1 MWTANAGGFEYI
13 FAQRCVSRV
22 SKRSAAAADTAQRTP
37 AETEFDFSARIFKE
51 DYIMQTANRMQG
63 VSGSAIRELFKL
75 LGDPNIIS
83 FGGGNPAKECFPK
96 EEIRAI
102 TDELLRDKSDILL
115 QYGAT
120 EGYLPLRR
128 AYLDSILPDSGLHG
142 ELDNVLALTGSMQ
155 GLDLICKTVINPGD
169 VVLVEEPSFLG
180 ALQTFHVAQAKLV
193 TVPLHPD
200 GIHIDELEAVV
211 REHKPVMFYTI
222 PTFQNPTSW
231 VSGVE
236 VRRRIAELAAEFD
249 MLVIEDDPYAALRF
263 SGEKL
268 PTIKSFDTS
277 DNVIVLTSF
286 SKTISP
292 GLRVAL
298 CFGSK
303 DLIRKMTIAK
313 QGSDT
318 HSPNLNQA
326 IVAEYIN
333 RGFMPKHIEHIS
345 GVYSRSARIMTDA
358 MAEHFPEWVHF
369 EQPVGGLF
377 IWCTLPE
384 GWDANEIFK
393 RAVER
398 KVAFV
403 PGAPF
408 FTTPGKGQNTFRLNF
423 SAEPE
428 ERIREGIK
436 RLGDLLKE
444 MAEEQK

>member
-1 MWTANAGGFEYI
+1 MQI
-13 FAQRCVSRV
+13 
-22 SKRSAAAADTAQRTP
+22 
-37 AETEFDFSARIFKE
+37 AE
-51 DYIMQTANRMQG
+51 RMQG

-75 LGDPNIIS
+75 LGDPEIIS

-96 EEIRAI
+96 EDIRAI
-102 TDELLRDKSDILL
+102 TDELLLEKSDILL

-120 EGYLPLRR
+120 EGYLPLRK
-128 AYLDSILPDSGLHG
+128 AYIEKILPDLGLTAKL
-142 ELDNVLALTGSMQ
+142 ENVLALTGSMQ

-180 ALQTFHVAQAKLV
+180 ALQTFNVAQAKLV
-193 TVPLHPD
+193 PVPLHTD
-200 GIHIDELEAVV
+200 GLHVDELEALV

-236 VRRRIAELAAEFD
+236 ARKAIARLAAEYD

-277 DNVIVLTSF
+277 DNVILLSSF

-292 GLRVAL
+292 GMRVAL
-298 CFGSK
+298 CCGNPE
-303 DLIRKMTIAK
+303 LIHKMTIAK
-313 QGSDT
+313 QGTDT

-326 IVAEYIN
+326 IIAEYLN
-333 RGFMPKHIEHIS
+333 RDLLPAHIAEIS
-345 GVYSRSARIMTDA
+345 KVYANSARIMTEEMD
-358 MAEHFPEWVHF
+358 EHFPDWVNY
-369 EQPVGGLF
+369 EKPVGGLF

-384 GWDANEIFK
+384 GWDAQEVFN

-403 PGAPF
+403 PGEPF
-408 FTTPGKGQNTFRLNF
+408 FSVRGRGKNTFRLNF

-428 ERIREGIK
+428 ARIREGIK
-436 RLGDLLKE
+436 RLGGLLKE
-444 MAEEQK
+444 MAEEKK

>member
-1 MWTANAGGFEYI
+1 MQI
-13 FAQRCVSRV
+13 
-22 SKRSAAAADTAQRTP
+22 
-37 AETEFDFSARIFKE
+37 AE
-51 DYIMQTANRMQG
+51 RMQG

-75 LGDPNIIS
+75 LGDPAIIS
-83 FGGGNPAKECFPK
+83 FGGGNPSKACFPK
-96 EEIRAI
+96 EVIREI
-102 TDELLRDKSDILL
+102 TDELLRDKADILL

-120 EGYLPLRR
+120 EGYMPLRR
-128 AYLDSILPDSGLHG
+128 AYLDYILPGNGLHG

-155 GLDLICKTVINPGD
+155 GLDLLCKAVINPGD

-193 TVPLHPD
+193 TVPIHAD
-200 GIHIDELEAVV
+200 GIHADELEEVV
-211 REHKPVMFYTI
+211 RKYHPVMFYCI
-222 PTFQNPTSW
+222 PTFQNP
-231 VSGVE
+231 SGYVTGAAT
-236 VRRRIAELAAEFD
+236 RKRIAELAAEYN

-263 SGEKL
+263 SGEKE

-298 CFGSK
+298 CFGNK

-326 IVAEYIN
+326 IVAEFIN
-333 RGFMPKHIEHIS
+333 RGYMDKHIEFIS
-345 GVYSRSARIMTDA
+345 GVYAKSANCMIEA
-358 MAEHFPEWVHF
+358 MDKYFPEFVKY
-369 EQPVGGLF
+369 ERPVGGLF

-384 GWDANEIFK
+384 GWEADKLFR

-403 PGAPF
+403 PGEPF
-408 FTTPGKGQNTFRLNF
+408 HTTPGAGKNTFRLNF

-428 ERIREGIK
+428 ERIEEGIK
-436 RLGDLLKE
+436 RLGDLLRE
-444 MAEEQK
+444 MAAEV

>member
-1 MWTANAGGFEYI
+1 
-13 FAQRCVSRV
+13 
-22 SKRSAAAADTAQRTP
+22 
-37 AETEFDFSARIFKE
+37 
-51 DYIMQTANRMQG
+51 MQIANRMQG

-83 FGGGNPAKECFPK
+83 FGGGNPAKESFPK
-96 EEIRAI
+96 EEIEKI
-102 TDELLRDKSDILL
+102 TFELLKEKSDILL

-128 AYLDSILPDSGLHG
+128 AYLDSVLPDNGLHG

-200 GIHIDELEAVV
+200 GIHIDELTEIV
-211 REHKPVMFYTI
+211 RKHKPVMFYTI
-222 PTFQNPTSW
+222 PTFQNPTSR
-231 VSGVE
+231 VSGTE
-236 VRRRIAELAAEFD
+236 VRKCIAELAAEYN

-298 CFGSK
+298 CFGNK
-303 DLIRKMTIAK
+303 DFIRKMTIAK
-313 QGSDT
+313 QSSDT

-326 IVAEYIN
+326 IVAEFIN
-333 RGFMPKHIEHIS
+333 RGYMPKHIERIS
-345 GVYSRSARIMTDA
+345 SLYANSARIMLDA
-358 MAEHFPEWVHF
+358 MKEHFPEWVEF
-369 EQPVGGLF
+369 DSPVGGLF

-384 GWDANEIFK
+384 GWDASELFK
-393 RAVER
+393 RAVEH

-403 PGAPF
+403 PGEPF
-408 FTTPGKGQNTFRLNF
+408 HTTPGKGRNTFRLNF

-428 ERIREGIK
+428 ERIKIGIE
-436 RLGDLLKE
+436 RLGTLLRE
-444 MAEEQK
+444 MDAEKKQ

>member
-1 MWTANAGGFEYI
+1 MVPYAKRMEKMAFTANVVKGLF
-13 FAQRCVSRV
+13 
-22 SKRSAAAADTAQRTP
+22 
-37 AETEFDFSARIFKE
+37 
-51 DYIMQTANRMQG
+51 
-63 VSGSAIRELFKL
+63 GSMTNP
-75 LGDPNIIS
+75 DIIS
-83 FGGGNPAKECFPK
+83 FSGGSPAREALPVDT
-96 EEIRAI
+96 IRQLADEVLR
-102 TDELLRDKSDILL
+102 TDTRGVEAL
-115 QYGAT
+115 QYGPI
-120 EGYLPLRR
+120 EGIRDLREVVVR
-128 AYLDSILPDSGLHG
+128 
-142 ELDNVLALTGSMQ
+142 ELLAPKGIDCGVDNVIIITGGLEGINLACQ
-155 GLDLICKTVINPGD
+155 AYIDPGD
-169 VVLVEEPSFLG
+169 VILVEAP
-180 ALQTFHVAQAKLV
+180 TFVQSVEIFDMFEARCVGVAMDDDGLIPEDLERKIRQC
-193 TVPLHPD
+193 HPKM
-200 GIHIDELEAVV
+200 IYV
-211 REHKPVMFYTI
+211 I

-249 MLVIEDDPYAALRF
+249 MLVVEDDPYAALRF

-298 CFGSK
+298 CFGNK

-333 RGFMPKHIEHIS
+333 RGFMPKHIEYIS

-436 RLGDLLKE
+436 QIGRASCRE
-444 MAEEQK
+444 RV

>member
-1 MWTANAGGFEYI
+1 MQI
-13 FAQRCVSRV
+13 
-22 SKRSAAAADTAQRTP
+22 
-37 AETEFDFSARIFKE
+37 AE
-51 DYIMQTANRMQG
+51 RMQG

-75 LGDPNIIS
+75 LGDPEIIS

-96 EEIRAI
+96 EDIRAI
-102 TDELLRDKSDILL
+102 TDELLLEKSDILL

-120 EGYLPLRR
+120 EGYLPLRK
-128 AYLDSILPDSGLHG
+128 AYIEKILPDLGLTAKL
-142 ELDNVLALTGSMQ
+142 ENVLALTGSMQ

-180 ALQTFHVAQAKLV
+180 ALQTFNVAQAKLV
-193 TVPLHPD
+193 PVPLHTD
-200 GIHIDELEAVV
+200 GLHVDELEALV

-236 VRRRIAELAAEFD
+236 ARKAIARLAAEYD

-277 DNVIVLTSF
+277 DNVILLSSF

-292 GLRVAL
+292 GMRVAL
-298 CFGSK
+298 CCGNPE
-303 DLIRKMTIAK
+303 LIHKMTIAK
-313 QGSDT
+313 QGTDT

-326 IVAEYIN
+326 IIAEYLN
-333 RGFMPKHIEHIS
+333 RDLLPTHIAEIS
-345 GVYSRSARIMTDA
+345 KVYANSARIMTEA
-358 MAEHFPEWVHF
+358 MDEHFPDWVNY
-369 EQPVGGLF
+369 EKPVGGLF

-384 GWDANEIFK
+384 GWDAQEVFN

-403 PGAPF
+403 PGEPF
-408 FTTPGKGQNTFRLNF
+408 FSVRGRGKNTFRLNF

-428 ERIREGIK
+428 ARIREGIK
-436 RLGDLLKE
+436 RLGGLLKE
-444 MAEEQK
+444 MAEEKK

>member
-1 MWTANAGGFEYI
+1 MQI
-13 FAQRCVSRV
+13 
-22 SKRSAAAADTAQRTP
+22 
-37 AETEFDFSARIFKE
+37 AE
-51 DYIMQTANRMQG
+51 RMQG

-75 LGDPNIIS
+75 LGDPEIIS

-96 EEIRAI
+96 EDIRAI
-102 TDELLRDKSDILL
+102 TDELLLEKSDILL

-120 EGYLPLRR
+120 EGYLPLRK
-128 AYLDSILPDSGLHG
+128 AYIEKILPDLGLTAKL
-142 ELDNVLALTGSMQ
+142 ENVLALTGSMQ

-180 ALQTFHVAQAKLV
+180 ALQTFNVAQAKLV
-193 TVPLHPD
+193 PVPLHTD
-200 GIHIDELEAVV
+200 GLHVDELEALV

-236 VRRRIAELAAEFD
+236 ARKAIARLAAEYD

-277 DNVIVLTSF
+277 DNVILLSSF

-292 GLRVAL
+292 GMRVAL
-298 CFGSK
+298 CCGNPE
-303 DLIRKMTIAK
+303 LIHKMTIAK
-313 QGSDT
+313 QGTDT

-326 IVAEYIN
+326 IIAEYLN
-333 RGFMPKHIEHIS
+333 RDLLPAHIAEIS
-345 GVYSRSARIMTDA
+345 KVYANSARIMTEA
-358 MAEHFPEWVHF
+358 MDEHFPDWVNY
-369 EQPVGGLF
+369 EKPVGGLF

-384 GWDANEIFK
+384 GWDAQEVFN

-403 PGAPF
+403 PGEPF
-408 FTTPGKGQNTFRLNF
+408 FSVRGRGKNTFRLNF

-428 ERIREGIK
+428 ARIREGIK
-436 RLGDLLKE
+436 RLGGLLKE
-444 MAEEQK
+444 MVEEKK

>member
-1 MWTANAGGFEYI
+1 MQI
-13 FAQRCVSRV
+13 
-22 SKRSAAAADTAQRTP
+22 
-37 AETEFDFSARIFKE
+37 AE
-51 DYIMQTANRMQG
+51 RMKG

-75 LGDPNIIS
+75 LGDPAIIS
-83 FGGGNPAKECFPK
+83 FGGGNPSKACFPK
-96 EEIRAI
+96 EEIRQI
-102 TDELLRDKSDILL
+102 TDDLLREKSDILL

-120 EGYLPLRR
+120 EGYMPLRR
-128 AYLDSILPDSGLHG
+128 AYLDYILPSNGLHG
-142 ELDNVLALTGSMQ
+142 ELENVLALTGSMQ
-155 GLDLICKTVINPGD
+155 GLDLLCKTVINPGD

-193 TVPLHPD
+193 TVPLHED
-200 GIHIDELEAVV
+200 GLHVDELEAIVK
-211 REHKPVMFYTI
+211 EHHPVMFYTI
-222 PTFQNPTSW
+222 PTFQNPSGYVT
-231 VSGVE
+231 GVE
-236 VRRRIAELAAEFD
+236 ARKAIARLAAEYN
-249 MLVIEDDPYAALRF
+249 MLVIEDDPYASLRF
-263 SGEKL
+263 TGEKL

-298 CFGSK
+298 CYGNK
-303 DLIRKMTIAK
+303 ELIRKMTIAK

-326 IVAEYIN
+326 IVAEFIN
-333 RGFMPKHIEHIS
+333 RGMMDKHIEFIS
-345 GVYSRSARIMTDA
+345 GVYAKSAGVMIDA
-358 MAEHFPEWVHF
+358 MNEYFPEFVKY
-369 EQPVGGLF
+369 QAPVGGLF

-384 GWDANEIFK
+384 GWDAETLFR

-408 FTTPGKGQNTFRLNF
+408 HTNEGAGKNTFRLNF

-436 RLGDLLKE
+436 RLGELIRE
-444 MAEEQK
+444 MAAEK

>member
-1 MWTANAGGFEYI
+1 MQI
-13 FAQRCVSRV
+13 
-22 SKRSAAAADTAQRTP
+22 
-37 AETEFDFSARIFKE
+37 AE
-51 DYIMQTANRMQG
+51 RMQG

-75 LGDPNIIS
+75 LGDPEIIS

-96 EEIRAI
+96 EDIRAI
-102 TDELLRDKSDILL
+102 TDELLLEKSDILL

-120 EGYLPLRR
+120 EGYLPLRK
-128 AYLDSILPDSGLHG
+128 AYIEKILPDLGLTAKL
-142 ELDNVLALTGSMQ
+142 ENVLALTGSMQ

-180 ALQTFHVAQAKLV
+180 ALQTFNVAQAKLV
-193 TVPLHPD
+193 PVPLHTD
-200 GIHIDELEAVV
+200 GLHVDELEALV

-236 VRRRIAELAAEFD
+236 ARKAIARLAAEYD

-263 SGEKL
+263 SGKKL

-277 DNVIVLTSF
+277 DNVILLSSF

-292 GLRVAL
+292 GMRVAL
-298 CFGSK
+298 CCGNPE
-303 DLIRKMTIAK
+303 LIHKMTIAK
-313 QGSDT
+313 QGTDT

-326 IVAEYIN
+326 IIAEYLN
-333 RGFMPKHIEHIS
+333 RDLLPAHIAEIS
-345 GVYSRSARIMTDA
+345 KVYANSARIMTEA
-358 MAEHFPEWVHF
+358 MDEHFPDWVNY
-369 EQPVGGLF
+369 EKPVGGLF

-384 GWDANEIFK
+384 GWDAQEVFN

-403 PGAPF
+403 PGEPF
-408 FTTPGKGQNTFRLNF
+408 FSVRGRGKNTFRLNF

-428 ERIREGIK
+428 ARIREGIK
-436 RLGDLLKE
+436 RLGGLLKE
-444 MAEEQK
+444 MAEEKK

>member
-1 MWTANAGGFEYI
+1 
-13 FAQRCVSRV
+13 
-22 SKRSAAAADTAQRTP
+22 
-37 AETEFDFSARIFKE
+37 
-51 DYIMQTANRMQG
+51 MQTANRMQG
-63 VSGSAIRELFKL
+63 VSGSAIRELFML

-96 EEIRAI
+96 EEIRTI
-102 TDELLRDKSDILL
+102 TDELLRDKSDTLL

-142 ELDNVLALTGSMQ
+142 ELDNVLSLTGSMQ

-286 SKTISP
+286 QKRFP
-292 GLRVAL
+292 PVCAL
-298 CFGSK
+298 
-303 DLIRKMTIAK
+303 
-313 QGSDT
+313 
-318 HSPNLNQA
+318 
-326 IVAEYIN
+326 
-333 RGFMPKHIEHIS
+333 
-345 GVYSRSARIMTDA
+345 RSASATRIS
-358 MAEHFPEWVHF
+358 
-369 EQPVGGLF
+369 
-377 IWCTLPE
+377 
-384 GWDANEIFK
+384 
-393 RAVER
+393 
-398 KVAFV
+398 
-403 PGAPF
+403 
-408 FTTPGKGQNTFRLNF
+408 
-423 SAEPE
+423 SA
-428 ERIREGIK
+428 K
-436 RLGDLLKE
+436 
-444 MAEEQK
+444 

>member
-1 MWTANAGGFEYI
+1 MQI
-13 FAQRCVSRV
+13 
-22 SKRSAAAADTAQRTP
+22 
-37 AETEFDFSARIFKE
+37 AE
-51 DYIMQTANRMQG
+51 RMQG

-75 LGDPNIIS
+75 LGDPAIIS
-83 FGGGNPAKECFPK
+83 FGGGNPSKACFPK
-96 EEIRAI
+96 EVIRQI
-102 TDELLRDKSDILL
+102 TDDLLLEKADVLL

-120 EGYLPLRR
+120 EGYMPLRR
-128 AYLDSILPDSGLHG
+128 AYLDYILPGNGLHG

-155 GLDLICKTVINPGD
+155 GLDLLCKAVINPGD

-193 TVPLHPD
+193 TVPIHAD
-200 GIHIDELEAVV
+200 GIHADELEEVV
-211 REHKPVMFYTI
+211 KKYRPVMFYCI
-222 PTFQNPTSW
+222 PTFQNPSGYVT
-231 VSGVE
+231 GVE
-236 VRRRIAELAAEFD
+236 TRKRIAELAAEYN

-263 SGEKL
+263 SGEKV

-298 CFGSK
+298 CYGNK

-326 IVAEYIN
+326 IVAEFIN
-333 RGFMPKHIEHIS
+333 RGYMDKHIETIS
-345 GVYSRSARIMTDA
+345 AVYAKSANCMIEA
-358 MAEHFPEWVHF
+358 MDKYFPEFVKY
-369 EQPVGGLF
+369 ERPVGGLF

-384 GWDANEIFK
+384 GWEADKLFR

-403 PGAPF
+403 PGEPF
-408 FTTPGKGQNTFRLNF
+408 HTNPGAGKNTFRLNF

-428 ERIREGIK
+428 ERIVEGIK
-436 RLGDLLKE
+436 RLGELLRE
-444 MAEEQK
+444 MADEM